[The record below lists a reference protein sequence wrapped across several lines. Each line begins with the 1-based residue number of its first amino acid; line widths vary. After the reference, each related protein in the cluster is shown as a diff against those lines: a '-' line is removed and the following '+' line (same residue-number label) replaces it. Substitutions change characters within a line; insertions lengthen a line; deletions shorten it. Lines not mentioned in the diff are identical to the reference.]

1 MSWRKI
7 SRTSMDR
14 SAFQFSHGSIEEFF
28 LLTIYFLYM
37 CLLREAN
44 ITVSQSSSSIPIS
57 CLLARC
63 INDVKT
69 SFKLNWWIN
78 IGFYGLRS
86 NSLNAKICSVLF
98 MLNKQNERREWAGE
112 GGYLKGGGGI
122 GVSHQVVTKGKSKSG
137 CGGNNQFRYFVIC
150 FQVPW

>member
-7 SRTSMDR
+7 SRTSMDH
-14 SAFQFSHGSIEEFF
+14 SAFQFSHGSIKEFF

-112 GGYLKGGGGI
+112 GGEGDGFKLSYLKGGGYRCEPSSRNLREIKIWLWGL
-122 GVSHQVVTKGKSKSG
+122 
-137 CGGNNQFRYFVIC
+137 
-150 FQVPW
+150 

>member
-7 SRTSMDR
+7 SRTSMDH
-14 SAFQFSHGSIEEFF
+14 SAFQFSHGSIKEFF

-37 CLLREAN
+37 CLLRETN

-78 IGFYGLRS
+78 IGFYGLRN

-112 GGYLKGGGGI
+112 GGRVMVLNFHISREGGYRCEPSSRNLREIKIWLWG
-122 GVSHQVVTKGKSKSG
+122 
-137 CGGNNQFRYFVIC
+137 
-150 FQVPW
+150 

>member
-7 SRTSMDR
+7 SRKSMDH
-14 SAFQFSHGSIEEFF
+14 SAFQFSHGSIKEFF
-28 LLTIYFLYM
+28 LLTIYFLYT

-44 ITVSQSSSSIPIS
+44 ITVLQSSSSIPIS

-63 INDVKT
+63 INDIKR
-69 SFKLNWWIN
+69 SFTLNWWIN

-86 NSLNAKICSVLF
+86 NSLNAKICRVLL

-112 GGYLKGGGGI
+112 GGGVMVLNFHISREGGYKCEPSSRNLREIKIWLWG
-122 GVSHQVVTKGKSKSG
+122 
-137 CGGNNQFRYFVIC
+137 
-150 FQVPW
+150 